1 MCNLSR
7 AALSFAFLAISLS
20 FSGNVS
26 VIGFSAFLMLNLSF
40 SRASAMLRVRDS
52 VLLDL
57 TMSQPSLERSRCS
70 WMAALVSGDSHEAES
85 TWNLREWIR
94 NLF

>member
-7 AALSFAFLAISLS
+7 AALSFAFLEISLS
-20 FSGNVS
+20 FIGNVS
-26 VIGFSAFLMLNLSF
+26 VTGFSAFLIPSLSF

-57 TMSQPSLERSRCS
+57 TTSQPSLERSKCS
-70 WMAALVSGDSHEAES
+70 WIAALVSCDSHRAES
-85 TWNLREWIR
+85 TWNLT
-94 NLF
+94 L